1 MSKIISIP
9 TDYKLQ
15 MAINKILKDD
25 IILSSLTLKL
35 LRKKLEDF
43 FQCDLID
50 KKDIIKKLLNK
61 YVDDN
66 IEIIEYNEKIRQEKN
81 DLNLLSSKKANDKVD
96 QLNNNVI
103 EYEGIYY
110 YYLYILH
117 DHIHIHIL

>member
-81 DLNLLSSKKANDKVD
+81 DLNLLSSKANDKVD

-103 EYEGIYY
+103 EDEGIE
-110 YYLYILH
+110 
-117 DHIHIHIL
+117 

>member
-81 DLNLLSSKKANDKVD
+81 DLNLLSSKANDKVD

-103 EYEGIYY
+103 EYEGIE
-110 YYLYILH
+110 
-117 DHIHIHIL
+117 

>member
-15 MAINKILKDD
+15 MAINKILTDD

-81 DLNLLSSKKANDKVD
+81 DLNLQSSKANDKVD

-103 EYEGIYY
+103 EYEGIE
-110 YYLYILH
+110 
-117 DHIHIHIL
+117 

>member
-43 FQCDLID
+43 FQCDLIQ

-81 DLNLLSSKKANDKVD
+81 ELNLLSSKANEKVD
-96 QLNNNVI
+96 QLNINVI
-103 EYEGIYY
+103 EDEGIE
-110 YYLYILH
+110 
-117 DHIHIHIL
+117 